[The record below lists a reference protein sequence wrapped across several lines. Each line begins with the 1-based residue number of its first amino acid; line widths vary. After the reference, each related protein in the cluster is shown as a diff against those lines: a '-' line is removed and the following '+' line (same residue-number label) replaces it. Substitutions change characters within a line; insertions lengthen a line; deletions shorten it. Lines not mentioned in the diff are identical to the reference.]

1 MHFEKILKF
10 ECRNIVMTNPTNT
23 GLTKNLLPLWT
34 GHELSESETLEL
46 LEEVEGKTDKG
57 KLFNYSNKNTIV
69 IRTQVHNNYR
79 FPIVALDYKEHRINE
94 KRNNTR
100 IKNTMLPQVLN
111 NAPGDN

>member
-1 MHFEKILKF
+1 
-10 ECRNIVMTNPTNT
+10 MTNPTNT
-23 GLTKNLLPLWT
+23 GLTKNLLPLWI

-79 FPIVALDYKEHRINE
+79 FPIVAMDYKEHRLNE

-100 IKNTMLPQVLN
+100 IKNTLLPQDPNDEPVEN
-111 NAPGDN
+111 

>member
-1 MHFEKILKF
+1 
-10 ECRNIVMTNPTNT
+10 MTNPTNS

-69 IRTQVHNNYR
+69 ITTQVHNNYR
-79 FPIVALDYKEHRINE
+79 FPIVAVDYQQHRINE
-94 KRNNTR
+94 KRNNKR
-100 IKNTMLPQVLN
+100 IKNTLLPQTLVN
-111 NAPGDN
+111 TPIEH